1 MLKHSAFCTD
11 LTFTNQTNLIVDSG
25 VHPSLHESRHHQV
38 VHCKLNSTA
47 SGIIIRQQL
56 KTFKKLLSRKN
67 LLTLI
72 KQRGQMK
79 YQSACSRYVIQLK
92 PLSIVYK
99 NCTKVWHISRYMDK
113 LKYLSNS
120 QEKRKKQGQNYSY
133 LVSLQ
138 PIFGKVF
145 GKVFVR

>member
-11 LTFTNQTNLIVDSG
+11 LTFTNQTNLIVDLG

-79 YQSACSRYVIQLK
+79 YQSACSRYVIQLR

-99 NCTKVWHISRYMDK
+99 NCTKVWYISRYMDK

-138 PIFGKVF
+138 SIFGKVF

>member
-1 MLKHSAFCTD
+1 MSDNNRANTLAQTFSLLHC

-92 PLSIVYK
+92 PLSLVYK

-120 QEKRKKQGQNYSY
+120 QEKQKKTGTE
-133 LVSLQ
+133 L
-138 PIFGKVF
+138 
-145 GKVFVR
+145 